1 MAFVV
6 QRSSGFHMGSWNE
19 KAEKYANM
27 ATWQMPM
34 AYVVPQPWLIHF
46 GPFI

>member
-1 MAFVV
+1 
-6 QRSSGFHMGSWNE
+6 
-19 KAEKYANM
+19 M

-46 GPFI
+46 GHLYNVAMKNDPVLDDLPIKTD